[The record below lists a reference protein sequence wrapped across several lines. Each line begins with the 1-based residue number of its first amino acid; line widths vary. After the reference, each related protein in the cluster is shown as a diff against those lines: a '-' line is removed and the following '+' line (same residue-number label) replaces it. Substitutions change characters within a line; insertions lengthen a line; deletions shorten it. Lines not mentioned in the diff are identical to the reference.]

1 MSKRF
6 AVKMAAAI
14 AALSAV
20 TLLSGCA
27 DEEDALVL
35 TSAWAPVGFVPGL
48 GASGALAPS
57 TAGAGGGG
65 QGTAGASSGGAAGA
79 AAAGAGGGNQV
90 SAGTAGL

>member
-20 TLLSGCA
+20 TLLSGCGGDF
-27 DEEDALVL
+27 DELIIG
-35 TSAWAPVGFVPGL
+35 SAWAPVGFVPGL
-48 GASGALAPS
+48 GASGAFAPAS
-57 TAGAGGGG
+57 AGGGG
-65 QGTAGASSGGAAGA
+65 GQSAAGGSTGGAAAA

-90 SAGTAGL
+90 SAGAAVP

>member
-35 TSAWAPVGFVPGL
+35 TSAWTPVGYVPAY
-48 GASGALAPS
+48 GAGSAYAP
-57 TAGAGGGG
+57 AGTGGGGG
-65 QGTAGASSGGAAGA
+65 QSAAGASSGGAAAA

-90 SAGTAGL
+90 SGGMAGP